1 MANLEEA
8 ELARRQCSDYLREL
22 GAHAIAVDER
32 KLRGG
37 KTFSV
42 VAYFDKKPSV
52 PVPQF
57 LEVKSGKKTLK
68 VPLTVRIVE
77 KFRPEKL

>member
-1 MANLEEA
+1 MASLEDA

-22 GAHAIAVDER
+22 GAHAIAVDEL
-32 KLRGG
+32 KQRGG
-37 KTFSV
+37 ESFSV
-42 VAYFDKKPSV
+42 VAYFDKKPSQ
-52 PVPQF
+52 PVPKF

-68 VPLTVRIVE
+68 VPLKVLIAE